1 MALSLDDW
9 IEEDYLHQEEV
20 SMEDQVE
27 DEVPL
32 VEQGDGHHIN
42 SSPLAFSPPLVKE
55 QGTSLQAFIEGNHFE
70 YQWLKLTAL

>member
-20 SMEDQVE
+20 LMEDQVE

-42 SSPLAFSPPLVKE
+42 SSPLAFSHPLVKE

-70 YQWLKLTAL
+70 YQ